1 MRTLVRSLLVL
12 CNRSALSIGILSPR
26 PCVSVYPQR
35 TMSSASGESSSGGPG
50 SAAAEV
56 PLALDK
62 SPDNWFAKF
71 SKATDTPKDCF
82 RGYSDRFN
90 GITVDSMLEGKVDG
104 AEESDFGR
112 KLEGMSLFMASDL

>member
-1 MRTLVRSLLVL
+1 
-12 CNRSALSIGILSPR
+12 
-26 PCVSVYPQR
+26 
-35 TMSSASGESSSGGPG
+35 MSSASGEGRSGGPG

-56 PLALDK
+56 PLTLDK

-90 GITVDSMLEGKVDG
+90 GITVDSMMEGKVDG
-104 AEESDFGR
+104 AEESDFGK
-112 KLEGMSLFMASDL
+112 KLEGENLFMTFDL